1 MKLYLIPIFV
11 IFFGC
16 ENSKKN
22 YPVIG
27 VITDLKTEEKV
38 IIVDHD
44 SIPNLM
50 MPMVMPFNI
59 INKSDIKNL
68 SVGDSIHFEFVMN
81 DTFPYAE
88 NFINYGK
95 SSKIAYTNQTIEVD
109 NYDLKSIG
117 SIISDVSF
125 FNLDSTKI
133 KLSDSDGKYR
143 FISFLFSRC
152 PMPNMCPALVIKNE
166 YLAKNLKNIDFILI
180 SFDYL
185 YDTPSLLNDFY
196 GPTISGYENWDI
208 WSSFNSMNSIFMLA
222 KQVGCEFWGIED
234 NNIGHNLRSVLIGP
248 NRELLFIRE
257 GDKWEAEKIKKEIIS
272 FVQADN

>member
-1 MKLYLIPIFV
+1 MKSNLILIFF

-16 ENSKKN
+16 KKSKNS

-27 VITDLKTEEKV
+27 VVTNLNIDERV
-38 IIVDHD
+38 IVVDHD

-50 MPMVMPFNI
+50 MPMVMPFNL
-59 INKSDIKNL
+59 INESDIADI
-68 SVGDSIHFEFVMN
+68 SVGDSIQFEFVMN

-88 NFINYGK
+88 NFISFGK
-95 SSKIAYTNQTIEVD
+95 SFKALDTNWIVEED
-109 NYDLKSIG
+109 NFDLKSIG
-117 SIISDVSF
+117 SIISDVNF
-125 FNLDSTKI
+125 LKLDSTKVN
-133 KLSDSDGKYR
+133 LSDSDGKYR

-166 YLAKNLKNIDFILI
+166 YLAKNLKGIDFIMI

-196 GPTISGYENWDI
+196 GSSVSVYPNWDI
-208 WSSFNSMNSIFMLA
+208 WSSYNNMNSIFMLT

-234 NNIGHNLRSVLIGP
+234 NNIGHNLRSILIGP
-248 NRELLFIRE
+248 DRELIFSWK
-257 GDKWEAEKIKKEIIS
+257 GDKWKAEDVKNEISS
-272 FVQADN
+272 FVIENN